1 VVAVN
6 VVFTPVQI
14 EFPILE
20 AMEME
25 GVFIELTTIV
35 IEFDVAVASEAHE
48 LLEVKT
54 QDITSLLVNEFDV

>member
-1 VVAVN
+1 MDAVN

-54 QDITSLLVNEFDV
+54 QEITSLLVNEFDV

>member
-20 AMEME
+20 EMEME
-25 GVFIELTTIV
+25 GVLIELTTIV
-35 IEFDVAVASEAHE
+35 IEFDVAVACEAHE
-48 LLEVKT
+48 LLDVKT
-54 QDITSLLVNEFDV
+54 QEITSLLLNEFDV